1 MSRYLTAAEGIPST
15 KLLMGVSIDPSHD
28 EGAISPDDIDDM
40 TQNVIMPL
48 QAQVDLGGVMTWQ
61 FAYDNDLGD
70 RNLHSVRYIERLYA
84 PGTTALRRTTRDKSD
99 VGGFVMLGKVIDD
112 CVEDLRSLAFPVNRS
127 SA

>member
-1 MSRYLTAAEGIPST
+1 LTAAEGIPST

-61 FAYDNDLGD
+61 FAYDNGGAWGIGI
-70 RNLHSVRYIERLYA
+70 S
-84 PGTTALRRTTRDKSD
+84 TAL
-99 VGGFVMLGKVIDD
+99 GI
-112 CVEDLRSLAFPVNRS
+112 
-127 SA
+127 